1 MIGYGR
7 VMGTWKRACKKT
19 TVTLEVSPFTSFK
32 KTEKQTI
39 MQTLD
44 RYRDYLKMSIGACN
58 FIKPS

>member
-1 MIGYGR
+1 
-7 VMGTWKRACKKT
+7 MGTWKRACKKT

-44 RYRDYLKMSIGACN
+44 RYRDYLKMSPGACN